1 MQHNMETLLAVFGG
15 FAEYFCRKVVE
26 RHRKG
31 IEKQQKGTEGVQKV
45 FTKKVAWQR
54 CGGGCSRGL
63 IGLILGLK

>member
-54 CGGGCSRGL
+54 CGGGAVVG
-63 IGLILGLK
+63 